1 MGHSFLISPIKFYV
15 KLKYF
20 MEPLALLGGVVEI
33 TKVECIPITVPF
45 KKPSEWPVLRVNK
58 SEVIVKIYTDEGIV
72 GVGETGEIAPG
83 YLGDGS
89 QDSIIGTI
97 HDYFGPMLL
106 GKDPLNVEALM
117 ARIDRMARGN
127 NQAKAVI
134 DFALYDIIGKA
145 LKAPI
150 YRVIGGLSLEKIPL
164 SYVLTKRSPEENAE
178 EAVKYIEAGFKSV
191 KLKVG
196 WRKPEEDIAVVKAVR
211 DALGND
217 ARIMIDANGA
227 WDFHTALSILKKM
240 ERYDLVF
247 AEQPVPYW
255 DIEGLRALRFKQ
267 GIPIAADEAAFD
279 IWDLLRVIKA
289 DAADVVFIK
298 VVRVGGILKAQK
310 WAAIAKAADLPV
322 MCGCMVGGGI
332 EAAAQAHFLASN
344 EWMGKLEHE
353 NLGPLITHQV
363 METANVKDDIVKNP
377 PRYEKGYLYPPTDP
391 GLGVEL
397 NEEVINRLLTPGK
410 KPVIIEK
417 KK

>member
-1 MGHSFLISPIKFYV
+1 
-15 KLKYF
+15 LK
-20 MEPLALLGGVVEI
+20 I
-33 TKVECIPITVPF
+33 TKIECIPITVPY
-45 KKPSEWPVLRVNK
+45 KKPTEWPVLRTSK
-58 SEVIVKIYTDEGIV
+58 FEVIVKVYTDEGVI

-83 YLGDGS
+83 YLGDGC

-106 GKDPLNVEALM
+106 GEDPFNVELLM
-117 ARIDRMARGN
+117 AKIDRVARGN

-134 DFALYDIIGKA
+134 DFALHDIVGKA
-145 LKAPI
+145 LNVPL
-150 YRVIGGLSLEKIPL
+150 YRLIGGLSLEKIPL
-164 SYVLTKRSPEENAE
+164 SYVLAKKSPDENAKD
-178 EAVKYIEAGFKSV
+178 AVKYIEAGFKSV

-196 WRKPEEDIAVVKAVR
+196 WRKPQEDIAVVKAVR

-217 ARIMIDANGA
+217 ARIMIDANCA
-227 WDFHTALSILKKM
+227 WDFHTALCILKKL

-247 AEQPVPYW
+247 AEQPIPYW
-255 DIEGLRALRFKQ
+255 DVDGLKALRFKQ
-267 GIPIAADEAAFD
+267 GIPIAADEATFD

-289 DAADVVFIK
+289 EAADVVFIK

-310 WAAIAKAADLPV
+310 WASIAKAADLPA

-363 METANVKDDIVKNP
+363 IETAGVKDDIVKNP
-377 PRYEKGYLYPPTDP
+377 PKYEKGYLYPPSGP

-397 NEEVINRLLTPGK
+397 NEEIVNSLLTPGK
-410 KPVIIEK
+410 KPIIVEK
-417 KK
+417 RK